1 MDLLEGKNQKRDPM
15 KLMNPKM
22 RKKLLEDQ
30 KKREREMLQRKMAA
44 GVDFLGD
51 TEVKFTQ
58 GKR

>member
-1 MDLLEGKNQKRDPM
+1 M

>member
-1 MDLLEGKNQKRDPM
+1 M

-51 TEVKFTQ
+51 TEVKFT
-58 GKR
+58 